1 LTIKQKNDIINR
13 LILNILTQG
22 KKDLKIKR
30 ILAFALAVVCLIGI
44 TAPLGA
50 EATEDTTEETAEE
63 KREGPPLTWPVPG
76 HYTVTQNYISA
87 PGRFH
92 NGIDILDKHITG
104 ATVLAAMG
112 GTVNKLY
119 KCTELHYSAH
129 HACYGYGTCIMI
141 DGDDGCS
148 YVYAHLLGGSI
159 PEDIKEGDRIEQG
172 AKIGQVGCTGYST
185 AAHLHFVIAEDYDYL
200 NKTVDPLTFTYLEC
214 PDNATKLT
222 AAGIKYPIYL
232 HKGDTFDI
240 FGTVFSPKP
249 ILFLEA
255 KVVDSAGKEM
265 FGITVDREEEAT
277 VIDLNLYAEK
287 LPFETLSDGDYE
299 YTVYA
304 YVDKGYSVNVT
315 NAFTV
320 GEGETSFASVG
331 ALTETHNCNEER
343 VDRKFRWDDGAVTK
357 EPTCFGYGVKTY
369 TCRECGRKKTEDIP
383 MVEHDFEEE
392 LTLDR
397 EATAEYVGY
406 KSRHCKNCEASIDI
420 TEIPKLKSD
429 DNDDA
434 AGIDVVTPIFLFG
447 ICAALSLAA
456 LIVYVILRKK
466 KANKENE

>member
-1 LTIKQKNDIINR
+1 MGT
-13 LILNILTQG
+13 
-22 KKDLKIKR
+22 
-30 ILAFALAVVCLIGI
+30 V
-44 TAPLGA
+44 APLMA
-50 EATEDTTEETAEE
+50 EATEEATEETTEE

-76 HYTVTQNYISA
+76 HYTITQNYIST

-129 HACYGYGTCIMI
+129 HACYGYGTCVMI

-159 PEDIKEGDRIEQG
+159 PEDIKEGDHIEQG

-232 HKGDTFDI
+232 HKGDTFDV
-240 FGTVFSPKP
+240 FGTVFSLKP

-255 KVVDSAGKEM
+255 KVVDGTGKEM
-265 FGITVDREEEAT
+265 FGITVDEKEEAT
-277 VIDLNLYAEK
+277 VIDLNYYAKK
-287 LPFETLSDGDYE
+287 LPFDTLADGEYE

-304 YVDKGYSVNVT
+304 FIDKGYSVKVSNR
-315 NAFTV
+315 FTV
-320 GEGETSFASVG
+320 GDGETSFAAVDT
-331 ALTETHNCNEER
+331 LTEVHNCNEER
-343 VDRKFRWDDGAVTK
+343 VDGKYRWDEGVITK
-357 EPTCFGYGVKTY
+357 EPTCFGTGVKTY
-369 TCRECGRKKTEDIP
+369 TCKECGKTKDEVVP

-397 EATAEYVGY
+397 EATAEQVGY
-406 KSRHCKNCEASIDI
+406 KSRHCKNCDVTTDI
-420 TEIPKLKSD
+420 TEIPKIKSS
-429 DNDDA
+429 DA
-434 AGIDVVTPIFLFG
+434 VSTPVIDVGTPILIFG
-447 ICAALSLAA
+447 LCAALA
-456 LIVYVILRKK
+456 LVCLITYVTIRKK